1 MARNVDSSS
10 HVNLSRGD
18 HPSETSWSGSCL
30 AQLAVMTTVLLAHAS
45 VELYGSDLQLVETVA
60 GCIDAGADVVVVL
73 PGDGPLA
80 GRMRDVGARVE
91 ILDVPVLR
99 KAHLTPR
106 GLVALGAR
114 MLRAL
119 GPTARLIRRVRPDS
133 MMVNTLTIPTWLAAA
148 RLAGVPPVCHVHEAE
163 ADAPWVVRV
172 GLAAPLLLAQD
183 IIVNSA
189 TARDVVVSAVP
200 VLRRRTRVVYNGVP
214 GPTVDDL
221 GTRDLGPA
229 RDGAAPEGSA
239 ALFPGADGD
248 AGAAPGPTHVVLV
261 GRLSPRKGTDVALEA
276 VALLRRAGRDVR
288 LTLCGSVFA
297 GYEWFEDQLRGRAD
311 EADLAGAVEL
321 VGYVDP
327 WEWFARGDA
336 GGAVRERRGPGDARR
351 AARGREPHA
360 RARGD
365 RARQGDGAARA
376 ARRRCRPRRGR
387 RGAGRRPGAS
397 VGARGGWSTG
407 RGGKV
412 RGAAVPGADRAA
424 PGGSVS
430 RRPDGAGEGAGGLKR

>member
-327 WEWFARGDA
+327 WEWFARGDVVVVPSRVEPFGNVAVQAMLA
-336 GGAVRERRGPGDARR
+336 GRPVVASRTQGLAEIVRDRETGLLVPPDDAVALAEAV
-351 AARGREPHA
+351 AALA
-360 RARGD
+360 DD
-365 RARQGDGAARA
+365 RARASALA
-376 ARRRCRPRRGR
+376 E
-387 RGAGRRPGAS
+387 AGRRDAVERFGVQRYRAQI
-397 VGARGGWSTG
+397 G
-407 RGGKV
+407 RLLVV
-412 RGAAVPGADRAA
+412 R
-424 PGGSVS
+424 
-430 RRPDGAGEGAGGLKR
+430 